1 MVARCRACNRTGTP
15 RTPAGNCS
23 SSRSGST
30 PGSTPDAGSVTPII
44 VRLWRGRASSSSS
57 LSGRCSMFHLL
68 FQALLPVICGAVTT
82 PLFNVI
88 QKGIGVVTKLPPPLT
103 RIVVGATAAGVYAL
117 GVKGFAL
124 TGSDVL
130 TVTPTTIL
138 V

>member
-1 MVARCRACNRTGTP
+1 
-15 RTPAGNCS
+15 
-23 SSRSGST
+23 
-30 PGSTPDAGSVTPII
+30 
-44 VRLWRGRASSSSS
+44 
-57 LSGRCSMFHLL
+57 MFHLL

-88 QKGIGVVTKLPPPLT
+88 QKGIGVVTKLPPPIT

-130 TVTPTTIL
+130 TVTPSDVGVMTSAGL
-138 V
+138 SYLFHLAEKVKPPA